1 MTSSSSKGQLSGP
14 SLNQQKV
21 LVTSHNADGKAIV
34 HSTEDFQ
41 WQPYDG
47 NQMAFSVLFST
58 SQFPADLNN
67 NADIAS
73 HEKLLQSNTGL
84 VSPNGTILRCV
95 DFAPGYKCGMH
106 RTQSLDYGIVMA
118 GDIDMILDSGGVH
131 HLKAGDVAVQ
141 RATNHQ
147 WANTSDTEWARMM
160 FVLQGCAPL
169 TVGDKTLGEDLGE
182 DLAFLPA
189 SHV

>member
-1 MTSSSSKGQLSGP
+1 MASSNGQLSAP
-14 SLNQQKV
+14 SLSQQRV
-21 LVTSHNADGKAIV
+21 LVTSHNADAKAIV
-34 HSTEDFQ
+34 HSAKDFE

-47 NQMAFSVLFST
+47 NQMAFSVLYST

-67 NADIAS
+67 DADIAR
-73 HEKLLQSNTGL
+73 HEDFMTQNIGL

-118 GDIDMILDSGGVH
+118 GNIDMILDSGEMH
-131 HLKAGDVAVQ
+131 RLKAGDVAVQ

-147 WANTSDTEWARMM
+147 WANTSATEWARMM
-160 FVLQGCAPL
+160 FVLQGSAPL
-169 TVGDKTLGEDLGE
+169 TVGDKALGEDLGK
-182 DLAFLPA
+182 DLDFLPA
-189 SHV
+189 SHE